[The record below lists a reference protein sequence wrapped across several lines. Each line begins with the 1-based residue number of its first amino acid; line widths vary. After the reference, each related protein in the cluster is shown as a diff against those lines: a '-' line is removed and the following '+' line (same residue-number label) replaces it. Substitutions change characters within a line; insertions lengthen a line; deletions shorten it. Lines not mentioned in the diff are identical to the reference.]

1 MKRYTLRLL
10 IKTIF
15 LRTDIMETNY
25 ITSTLYSINNSKYG
39 TMDEFKKIM
48 NIQRLYFTDSELSI
62 LFDKASKLTKEEFI
76 QDDDVYE
83 ILERM
88 AGKGLE
94 YLKEKTI
101 SGISD
106 NKEYVCYLIEE
117 TKHDIDSVLLNL
129 PEFLLKEYNHKEGF
143 VITNYVIEGQR
154 LHLGL
159 YNKNKD
165 SYLTTVMFVL
175 NLLERDLISYIY
187 HDNEESCI
195 DVIYKCSQETIE
207 KEIKSWVYITADDYD
222 WYEVDIIL
230 NKLEEKLILL
240 MKYENDINIM

>member
-1 MKRYTLRLL
+1 
-10 IKTIF
+10 
-15 LRTDIMETNY
+15 METDF
-25 ITSTLYSINNSKYG
+25 ITSTLYNINNSKYG
-39 TMDEFKKIM
+39 TMDEFNKIM
-48 NIQRLYFTDSELSI
+48 NIQRLYFTDTELSI
-62 LFDKASKLTKEEFI
+62 LFDKASKLTKEEFL
-76 QDDDVYE
+76 QDDAVYE

-117 TKHDIDSVLLNL
+117 TKHDIDSELLNL

-143 VITNYVIEGQR
+143 VIANYVIEGQR

-159 YNKNKD
+159 YNKNRD

-187 HDNEESCI
+187 HDNKESCI
-195 DVIYKCSQETIE
+195 DVIYKCSPETIE
-207 KEIKSWVYITADDYD
+207 KEIKSCVYIPADDYD
-222 WYEVDIIL
+222 WHEVDIIL

-240 MKYENDINIM
+240 GKYENDIDVV

>member
-1 MKRYTLRLL
+1 
-10 IKTIF
+10 
-15 LRTDIMETNY
+15 METDF
-25 ITSTLYSINNSKYG
+25 ITSTLYNINNSKYG

-48 NIQRLYFTDSELSI
+48 SIQRLYFTDSELSI

-76 QDDDVYE
+76 QDDAVYE

-88 AGKGLE
+88 AGKGFE
-94 YLKEKTI
+94 YLKEKTL

-117 TKHDIDSVLLNL
+117 TKHDINSELLHL
-129 PEFLLKEYNHKEGF
+129 PEFLLKEYNPKEGF

-159 YNKNKD
+159 YNKNRD

-187 HDNEESCI
+187 HDNKESYI
-195 DVIYKCSQETIE
+195 DVIYNCSRETIE

-222 WYEVDIIL
+222 WHEVDIIL

-240 MKYENDINIM
+240 MKYENDINTM